1 MKTIYRIVVAI
12 VICMTQTQ
20 IALAQ
25 NTGKWSL
32 TPKVGLTNGHWV
44 GDHAAYESNRLGWT
58 IGVDAENKICKRLSL
73 SFGLQYS
80 QIGSTDDIIKTN
92 YIKGVNYLTTG
103 IIFLEDGI
111 INITDSHTFSNQ
123 RKNLGY
129 LQIPVLA
136 NLYLTKG
143 LSIKAGLQF
152 NLLTRAKLKYHVEGF
167 TKFDFPDNSSNT
179 VEFDGDETIG
189 IFSDCSKADISVP
202 VGISYEL
209 KNIVLDA
216 RYNFGLTRIMRHDP
230 DRYYN
235 RYLSITLGYKFNL

>member
-1 MKTIYRIVVAI
+1 MKTIYRIIVAI
-12 VICMTQTQ
+12 VCMTQTQ

-25 NTGKWSL
+25 NTKKWSL

-58 IGVDAENKICKRLSL
+58 AGVDAENKINERLSL

-80 QIGSTDDIIKTN
+80 QIGNTDDIIKTN
-92 YIKGVNYLTTG
+92 YIKGVSYLTTG
-103 IIFLEDGI
+103 IIILEDGI

-179 VEFDGDETIG
+179 V
-189 IFSDCSKADISVP
+189 
-202 VGISYEL
+202 
-209 KNIVLDA
+209 
-216 RYNFGLTRIMRHDP
+216 
-230 DRYYN
+230 
-235 RYLSITLGYKFNL
+235 

>member
-20 IALAQ
+20 IVLAQ

-58 IGVDAENKICKRLSL
+58 AGVDAENKINERLSL
-73 SFGLQYS
+73 SFGLLYS
-80 QIGSTDDIIKTN
+80 QIGSTDDIN
-92 YIKGVNYLTTG
+92 GEVYESS
-103 IIFLEDGI
+103 F
-111 INITDSHTFSNQ
+111 INIEDNKNYSYSYTFTNE

-129 LQIPVLA
+129 FQIPILA

-152 NLLTRAKLKYHVEGF
+152 NLLTRAKVKYHVER
-167 TKFDFPDNSSNT
+167 FDQIVN
-179 VEFDGDETIG
+179 EDGSINKLELQNEDETMG

-216 RYNFGLTRIMRHDP
+216 RYNFGLTRIMRHNP

>member
-20 IALAQ
+20 ISLAQ

-32 TPKVGLTNGHWV
+32 TPQVGLTNGHWV

-58 IGVDAENKICKRLSL
+58 AGVDAENKINERLSL

-80 QIGSTDDIIKTN
+80 QIGSTDDIN
-92 YIKGVNYLTTG
+92 GEVYESS
-103 IIFLEDGI
+103 F
-111 INITDSHTFSNQ
+111 INIEDNKKYSYSYTFSNE
-123 RKNLGY
+123 RKNLGFF
-129 LQIPVLA
+129 QIPVLA
-136 NLYLTKG
+136 NLYLIKG

-152 NLLTRAKLKYHVEGF
+152 NLLTRAKVKYHVEGY
-167 TKFDFPDNSSNT
+167 DEHVP
-179 VEFDGDETIG
+179 VEFDEDETMG

-216 RYNFGLTRIMRHDP
+216 RYNFGLTRIMRHNP

>member
-1 MKTIYRIVVAI
+1 MKTIYRIIVAI
-12 VICMTQTQ
+12 VCMTQTQ
-20 IALAQ
+20 IVLAQ
-25 NTGKWSL
+25 NTKKWSL

-80 QIGSTDDIIKTN
+80 QIGSTDDINRKV
-92 YIKGVNYLTTG
+92 YESS
-103 IIFLEDGI
+103 F
-111 INITDSHTFSNQ
+111 INIEDNKNYSYSYTFTNE
-123 RKNLGY
+123 RKNFGY
-129 LQIPVLA
+129 LQIPILA

-143 LSIKAGLQF
+143 LSIKAGLQL
-152 NLLTRAKLKYHVEGF
+152 NILTRAKLKYHVEGF
-167 TKFDFPDNSSNT
+167 NSFINKDLNYTKI
-179 VEFDGDETIG
+179 EFDGDETMG

>member
-1 MKTIYRIVVAI
+1 MKTIYRIIVAI
-12 VICMTQTQ
+12 VCMTQTQ
-20 IALAQ
+20 IVLAQ
-25 NTGKWSL
+25 NTKKWSL

-80 QIGSTDDIIKTN
+80 QIGSTDDIN
-92 YIKGVNYLTTG
+92 GEVYESS
-103 IIFLEDGI
+103 F
-111 INITDSHTFSNQ
+111 INIEDNKNYSYSYTFTNE
-123 RKNLGY
+123 RKNFGY
-129 LQIPVLA
+129 LQIPILA

-143 LSIKAGLQF
+143 LSIKAGLQL
-152 NLLTRAKLKYHVEGF
+152 NILTRAKVKYHVEGF
-167 TKFDFPDNSSNT
+167 DHIVNEDGSINKI
-179 VEFDGDETIG
+179 EFDGDETMG